1 MLPGHLGA
9 WSFGRSGLPG
19 PFFYFWDS
27 GCCGLVPTTG
37 KRPRSPPWHRRRR
50 KARAKAR
57 ILCRRGTPTPQA
69 LQLLRLHHGSMAF
82 KGRESAQKGRGKQ
95 NQAEEATKDVINFGY
110 PQPVVSA
117 LQAIATRSTAGL
129 FRDPVAVAA
138 DQSVQ
143 QLAQTQ
149 ANTLD
154 KLGKRIN
161 GNLRAKRSLQEAATA
176 WLGKIGQHLAALTT
190 RLSTV
195 ATRLDQDQT
204 EAMMA
209 LQQASVNLEASA
221 QEQVDKALGGMG
233 PIWTQAQEA
242 EVLRLAACLRAFSA
256 VGGGDA
262 GTAVTQA
269 LGDIGGAGPSGFLAP
284 SATSLQMIPG
294 REESSFH
301 STPARSSASGTGM
314 EVTPPESS
322 AKRRWNQRGNRYPRP
337 SKSPRRDLDLSAEP
351 WPKLATGLT
360 PDRPQRPRPS
370 AEEEE
375 LIPAISTPP
384 YTWTT
389 AWYHISRQCW
399 EFGAEMIGQVAIS
412 DVQEQAIPLLHLIAD
427 PAPVVAEGVRLWEA
441 LQLTVQQL
449 ESEED
454 LRQLVDQ
461 IPQWLTALRD
471 RPQALSATR
480 QGLLTLAHALA
491 GHIYSIDGFGPS
503 TAQEW
508 LFPAELL
515 SQAVPLVGSISQEWD
530 SMALRVVATM
540 PCPLKVVSDE
550 PDL

>member
-1 MLPGHLGA
+1 
-9 WSFGRSGLPG
+9 
-19 PFFYFWDS
+19 
-27 GCCGLVPTTG
+27 
-37 KRPRSPPWHRRRR
+37 
-50 KARAKAR
+50 
-57 ILCRRGTPTPQA
+57 
-69 LQLLRLHHGSMAF
+69 MAP
-82 KGRESAQKGRGKQ
+82 KGRETSQKGRGKQ
-95 NQAEEATKDVINFGY
+95 NQPEEATKDAINFGY

-129 FRDPVAVAA
+129 FRDPVAIAA

-190 RLSTV
+190 RLGTV

-204 EAMMA
+204 EAMTA

-256 VGGGDA
+256 VSGGEA
-262 GTAVTQA
+262 GATAVHS
-269 LGDIGGAGPSGFLAP
+269 LGDIGGPGASGFLAQ
-284 SATSLQMIPG
+284 SATSLHMIPG
-294 REESSFH
+294 EAEGSFH
-301 STPARSSASGTGM
+301 STPARSSASGANM
-314 EVTPPESS
+314 EVTHPDSS
-322 AKRRWNQRGNRYPRP
+322 AKRRWNQRGNRHPRP
-337 SKSPRRDLDLSAEP
+337 SKSPRRELDLSAEP

-360 PDRPQRPRPS
+360 PDRPQRLRHP
-370 AEEEE
+370 AKGEE
-375 LIPAISTPP
+375 LIPAVSTPP
-384 YTWTT
+384 YTWAT

-399 EFGAEMIGQVAIS
+399 ELGAEMVGQVAIS
-412 DVQEQAIPLLHLIAD
+412 DIQEQAIPLLHLTAD
-427 PAPVVAEGVRLWEA
+427 PAPVVAEGVRLWDA

-449 ESEED
+449 ESEEGI
-454 LRQLVDQ
+454 RQLIDQ

-471 RPQALSATR
+471 KPQALSATR

-491 GHIYSIDGFGPS
+491 GHIHSIDGFGPS

-515 SQAVPLVGSISQEWD
+515 SQEVPLVGNISPDWD

-540 PCPLKVVSDE
+540 PCPLRRVPDA